1 MLHWTPK
8 LSLLLHPNHLPQVCT
23 WVGEHQLSSTALPL
37 GGRTPIV
44 LNRAAVRWKYPNRH
58 PLHYRWVG
66 EPQSSSTLT
75 CCCWMGEPK
84 LIELSSTVPGSP
96 IQIVFH
102 CAATGGRT
110 PVIFQDAPLYRPGG
124 LAMHTTKI
132 CVSLGLACLHPGG
145 VVG

>member
-1 MLHWTPK
+1 MYLIEVTLATNK
-8 LSLLLHPNHLPQVCT
+8 RSLNHHAAS
-23 WVGEHQLSSTALPL
+23 GI
-37 GGRTPIV
+37 GRQSCLFCFTPIV
-44 LNRAAVRWKYPNRH
+44 LNCTAVRWKYLNRL

-66 EPQSSSTLT
+66 EPQSSSTLP

-110 PVIFQDAPLYRPGG
+110 PVIFQDAPLYRPEG
-124 LAMHTTKI
+124 LAMHTTKR